1 MPGAGAMTQTE
12 RTYYVVVALWNLPGW
27 FMHPVY
33 PIFLQSRGLDLF
45 EVGLVLAIFQFGT
58 FAFEVPTGAVADL
71 YGRKIS
77 FLLSCLVRM
86 AAFAMYSVAEGFTA
100 CAVAEVIDAFGVT
113 LASGAIDAWAVDGA
127 RAEGDHR
134 PPDRMFARSQAIVRG
149 VMVLGG
155 VACGYLAD
163 RFGFTATWLVAASFN
178 GLAFVVGFLA
188 MVDDRGVRRASRLA
202 ARRSLWSTA
211 TGGLV
216 AVRDH
221 AILRLLC
228 LLTGVSAAA
237 MMPVVLYWPPRIEEM
252 FGGGFWLLGWAWAL
266 LNLAALVGSL
276 LVIPLLRRM
285 RRDWL
290 LLGVALWRAA
300 FVCAAAFAGS
310 PWPVLGALVLFEV
323 GTAARQPVVAA
334 WLNEH
339 VTEELRA
346 TVLSVGGMSFM
357 LGGSLGLLA
366 IGMIA
371 RGSGIPAAW
380 LACAALLAAMAPF
393 YLLLGRVAAR
403 EAMRTRAG
411 DRAAAASS

>member
-1 MPGAGAMTQTE
+1 MTRTE

-45 EVGLVLAIFQFGT
+45 QVGLVLAIFQFGT

-71 YGRKIS
+71 YGRKMS

-86 AAFAMYSVAEGFTA
+86 AAFAMYAVAEGFTA
-100 CAVAEVIDAFGVT
+100 CAVAELVDAFGVT
-113 LASGAIDAWAVDGA
+113 LASGAIDAWAVDGV

-163 RFGFTATWLVAASFN
+163 RFGFAATWLVAASFH
-178 GLAFVVGFLA
+178 GLAFVVGLLA
-188 MVDDRGVRRASRLA
+188 MTDDRVLRRASRLA
-202 ARRSLWSTA
+202 TPRSLWSTV
-211 TGGLV
+211 TGGV
-216 AVRDH
+216 IAVRDH
-221 AILRLLC
+221 AVLRLLC
-228 LLTGVSAAA
+228 LLTVISAAA
-237 MMPVVLYWPPRIEEM
+237 MMPVVLYWPPRLEAM
-252 FGGGFWLLGWAWAL
+252 LGGGFWLLGWAWAL
-266 LNLAALVGSL
+266 LNLAALAGSL
-276 LVIPLLRRM
+276 LVVPLLRRL
-285 RRDWL
+285 RREWL
-290 LLGVALWRAA
+290 LLAVALWRAV
-300 FVCAAAFAGS
+300 FVAAAAIAGS

-323 GTAARQPVVAA
+323 GTAARQPIVTA

-339 VTEELRA
+339 VTEDLRA

-366 IGMIA
+366 IGVVA
-371 RGSGIPAAW
+371 RAHGIPAAW
-380 LACAALLAAMAPF
+380 LACAALLVVMAPL
-393 YLLLGRVAAR
+393 YLVLGRVAAR
-403 EAMRTRAG
+403 EGAGAQSASRPETARA
-411 DRAAAASS
+411 